1 MGDGDG
7 VGGGWG
13 GERGRGFLSSSKS
26 GSNIKCSRRASLDA
40 MGTPPPPAAPL
51 DGAVRVEGVDR
62 AHLKKQKKVERSQVR
77 NSRGRKF
84 EIREVAGS
92 RLTLRFVIATR
103 CRSQWRVPRGKQMG

>member
-1 MGDGDG
+1 M
-7 VGGGWG
+7 
-13 GERGRGFLSSSKS
+13 GRGKGARVPELVEEWFKHQVLEE
-26 GSNIKCSRRASLDA
+26 GEPRCDGYPR
-40 MGTPPPPAAPL
+40 PPIGPQLPVAL